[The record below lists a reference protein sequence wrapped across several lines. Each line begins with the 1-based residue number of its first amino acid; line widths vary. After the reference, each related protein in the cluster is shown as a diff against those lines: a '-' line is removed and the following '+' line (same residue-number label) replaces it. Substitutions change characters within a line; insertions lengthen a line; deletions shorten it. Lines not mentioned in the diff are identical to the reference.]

1 MEDYFEGY
9 YQLQK
14 TAIEIMTDNYLNEPM
29 MEDYLS
35 LLPNSNAQL
44 SPETDLRVRFLE
56 NIQPCLP
63 LRVIMGLNI

>member
-1 MEDYFEGY
+1 
-9 YQLQK
+9 LPAAK
-14 TAIEIMTDNYLNEPM
+14 TAIEVMMVNYPNEPM

-56 NIQPCLP
+56 NIQPL
-63 LRVIMGLNI
+63 LTMANNNGFEYMGRL